1 MRTNHKLTAKISPLI
16 VGYSSSMA
24 SASTS
29 VFKFTEVKKVL
40 LLLEKKDRLKL
51 LLALAINT
59 FLAFLDL
66 FGVALIGITSA
77 ILIRGLQG
85 LAAGDQVSKFLELL
99 NLDGLPQRDLLILLG
114 GTAIFFFIIKTILSV
129 YFFRRIL
136 RYMSIKNAQISSS
149 LVAKMFNRPV
159 EKMLSK
165 SIQHQIY
172 NVTGGVERLIG
183 GAVTSLVVIA
193 SDLVLLL
200 VILVGLLLVDPITS
214 IGTFFVF
221 TAIAFLLYFLLHK
234 RIVTLNRKSTY
245 QIIYLSQKISE
256 GINSFRDLFIKGGRE
271 FYVNEIRKIKMQLA
285 GYDAEIKFI
294 PNISKYT
301 IEIAVILG
309 VAVVAGFQFYL
320 FDSNRAIA
328 VISVFLAASAR
339 IAPAIIRLQQNI
351 IAVKS
356 SLSAAKPTFELI
368 DELNGVKE
376 LDNIE
381 TIINTNHADFS
392 PRVKLSNLKFTY
404 SDGVENTIED
414 ISLDITEGKF
424 IAFVGPSGGG
434 KSTLIDLILGLLAPS
449 SGSIT
454 ISSLTPVDAIKKWP
468 GAIGYVPQDVFIE
481 NSTVKENICLGF
493 NPDSVSDD
501 LVWQALKLAD
511 LSDFVKDLEGQLSYK
526 ISDAGK
532 NLSGG
537 QRQRLGIARALLTK
551 PKIVIFDEATS
562 ALDAETENR
571 VSGSILKLSGECTV
585 IFIAH
590 RLSVVR
596 GADMI
601 YYIDKG
607 KIINQGTFD
616 ELRAMNPAFNNQAN
630 FMGI

>member
-1 MRTNHKLTAKISPLI
+1 
-16 VGYSSSMA
+16 MA
-24 SASTS
+24 SLNPS
-29 VFKFTEVKKVL
+29 VFKFTEIKRVL

-51 LLALAINT
+51 FLVLIINT

-66 FGVALIGITSA
+66 FGVALIGVTSA

-85 LAAGDQVSKFLELL
+85 LTAGDQVTRFLELL
-99 NLDGLPQRDLLILLG
+99 NIDGLPQRNLLILLG
-114 GTAIFFFIIKTILSV
+114 GTAIFFFITKTILSV
-129 YFFRRIL
+129 YFLRRTL
-136 RYMSIKNAQISSS
+136 RYMSIRNAQISSV
-149 LVAKMFNRPV
+149 LVSKMLNRPV
-159 EKMLSK
+159 EKIFSK

-172 NVTGGVERLIG
+172 NVTYGVEKLVG
-183 GAVTSLVVIA
+183 GAITSLVVIA

-200 VILVGLLLVDPITS
+200 VILIGLMLVDPVTS

-221 TAIAFLLYFLLHK
+221 TGVGFLLYFLLHK
-234 RIVTLNRKSTY
+234 RVAVLNSKFAYES
-245 QIIYLSQKISE
+245 IYFSQKVSE
-256 GINSFRDLFIKGGRE
+256 GINSFRDLFVKGGRE
-271 FYVNEIRKIKMQLA
+271 FYVNEIRKTKMKLA
-285 GYDAEIKFI
+285 SYDAEIKFI

-301 IEIAVILG
+301 IEISVILG
-309 VAVVAGFQFYL
+309 IAVVAGIQFYL

-328 VISVFLAASAR
+328 VISVFLAASSR
-339 IAPAIIRLQQNI
+339 IAPAIIRLQQNV

-356 SLSAAKPTFELI
+356 SLSAAKPTFDLI

-376 LDNIE
+376 LEKTE
-381 TIINTNHADFS
+381 TLISINHKNFS
-392 PRVKLSNLKFTY
+392 PSVNLKNLKFTY
-404 SDGVENTIED
+404 SDAMNETIQD
-414 ISLDITEGKF
+414 ISLEISEGEF

-434 KSTLIDLILGLLAPS
+434 KSTLVDLVLGLLAPS

-454 ISSLTPVDAIKKWP
+454 ISGLAPVDAIKKWP
-468 GAIGYVPQDVFIE
+468 GSIGYVPQDVFIE

-493 NPDSVSDD
+493 NPDLVPDD
-501 LVWQALKLAD
+501 LVWQALEVAD
-511 LSDFVKDLEGQLSYK
+511 LSEFIKGLEGQLSYR
-526 ISDAGK
+526 ISDSGK

-551 PKIVIFDEATS
+551 PRIVIFDEATS

-571 VSGSILKLSGECTV
+571 VSESILKLTGECTV

-596 GADMI
+596 SADMI

-607 KIINQGTFD
+607 RIVNQGTFD
-616 ELRAMNPAFNNQAN
+616 ELRSINADFNNQAN

>member
-1 MRTNHKLTAKISPLI
+1 MVSLI
-16 VGYSSSMA
+16 P
-24 SASTS
+24 TS
-29 VFKFTEVKKVL
+29 LKFVEIKKVL
-40 LLLEKKDRLKL
+40 LLLEKRDRFKL
-51 LLALAINT
+51 FLVLIVNT

-66 FGVALIGITSA
+66 LGVALIGITSA

-85 LAAGDQVSKFLELL
+85 LTAGDQVSRFLELL
-99 NLDGLPQRDLLILLG
+99 NLNGLPQQSLLILLG
-114 GTAIFFFIIKTILSV
+114 GSAIFFFILKTVLSV
-129 YFFRRIL
+129 YFFRRTL
-136 RYMSIKNAQISSS
+136 RYMSVRNAQISSS
-149 LVAKMFNRPV
+149 LVSKMLNRPV
-159 EKMLSK
+159 EKIFSK
-165 SIQHQIY
+165 PIQHQIY
-172 NVTGGVERLIG
+172 NVTGGVENLVA

-200 VILVGLLLVDPITS
+200 VILMGLMLVDPITS
-214 IGTFFVF
+214 VGTFFMF
-221 TAIAFLLYFLLHK
+221 TGIAFLLYFLLHK
-234 RIVTLNRKSTY
+234 RVVILNTKSAY
-245 QIIYLSQKISE
+245 QSIYFNQKVSE

-271 FYVNEIRKIKMQLA
+271 FYVNEIRKTKMQLA
-285 GYDAEIKFI
+285 GYDSEIKFI

-301 IEIAVILG
+301 IEISVILG
-309 VAVVAGFQFYL
+309 IALISGIQFYL

-328 VISVFLAASAR
+328 VISVFLAASTR
-339 IAPAIIRLQQNI
+339 IAPAIIRLQQNV

-368 DELNGVKE
+368 DELIGIEE
-376 LDNIE
+376 LERNE
-381 TIINTNHADFS
+381 TVINTSHTNFL
-392 PRVKLSNLKFTY
+392 PKVKLDNLKFTY
-404 SDGVENTIED
+404 TGAMDDTIQG
-414 ISLDITEGKF
+414 ISLEISEGKF

-454 ISSLTPVDAIKKWP
+454 ISGLKPVDAIKKWP
-468 GAIGYVPQDVFIE
+468 GSIGYVPQDVFVE
-481 NSTVKENICLGF
+481 NSTVKDNICLGF
-493 NPDSVSDD
+493 NPDSVPDE
-501 LVWQALKLAD
+501 LVWEALQMAD
-511 LSDFVKDLEGQLSYK
+511 LSDFVKGLEGQLSFR

-571 VSGSILKLSGECTV
+571 VSESILKLTGECTV

-596 GADMI
+596 SADMI

-607 KIINQGTFD
+607 KIVSQGNFE
-616 ELRAMNPAFNNQAN
+616 ELRSINANFDNQAN

>member
-1 MRTNHKLTAKISPLI
+1 MVFVNPSL
-16 VGYSSSMA
+16 
-24 SASTS
+24 
-29 VFKFTEVKKVL
+29 FKFTEIKRVL

-51 LLALAINT
+51 VFVLIINT

-85 LAAGDQVSKFLELL
+85 LTAGDQVSRFLEIV
-99 NLDGLPQRDLLILLG
+99 NLDGLPQRNLMIILG
-114 GTAIFFFIIKTILSV
+114 VTAIFFFIIKTILSV
-129 YFFRRIL
+129 YFLRRTL
-136 RYMSIKNAQISSS
+136 RYMSIRNAQISSS
-149 LVAKMFNRPV
+149 LVSKMLNRPV
-159 EKMLSK
+159 EKIFSK

-172 NVTGGVERLIG
+172 NVTSGVERLVG
-183 GAVTSLVVIA
+183 GAVTNLVVIA

-200 VILVGLLLVDPITS
+200 VILIGLMLVDPVTS
-214 IGTFFVF
+214 ISTFIVF
-221 TAIAFLLYFLLHK
+221 TGIGFLLYFLLHK
-234 RIVTLNRKSTY
+234 RVATLNSKFTY
-245 QIIYLSQKISE
+245 ESIYFSQKVSE

-271 FYVNEIRKIKMQLA
+271 FYVNEIRKTKMKLA
-285 GYDAEIKFI
+285 GYDAEIKFL

-301 IEIAVILG
+301 IEISVILG
-309 VAVVAGFQFYL
+309 IAVVAGIQFYL

-328 VISVFLAASAR
+328 VISVFLAASTR
-339 IAPAIIRLQQNI
+339 IAPAIIRLQQNVI
-351 IAVKS
+351 TVKA
-356 SLSAAKPTFELI
+356 SLSGAKPTFELI
-368 DELNGVKE
+368 DELNGVRE
-376 LDNIE
+376 LDKTE
-381 TIINTNHADFS
+381 TLITTNHKDFS
-392 PRVKLSNLKFTY
+392 PKLNLQNLKFTY
-404 SDGVENTIED
+404 TDAINSTIQD
-414 ISLDITEGKF
+414 ISLEISEGKF

-434 KSTLIDLILGLLAPS
+434 KSTLVDLVLGLLAPS

-454 ISSLTPVDAIKKWP
+454 ISGLAPVDAIKKWP
-468 GAIGYVPQDVFIE
+468 GSIGYVPQDVFIE

-493 NPDSVSDD
+493 NPELVADD
-501 LVWQALKLAD
+501 LVWQALELAD
-511 LSDFVKDLEGQLSYK
+511 LSDFVKGLEGQLSYR

-571 VSGSILKLSGECTV
+571 VSESILKLTGECTV

-596 GADMI
+596 SADMI

-607 KIINQGTFD
+607 RIVNQGTFE
-616 ELRAMNPAFNNQAN
+616 ELRSINADFNNQAN

>member
-1 MRTNHKLTAKISPLI
+1 MVSP
-16 VGYSSSMA
+16 
-24 SASTS
+24 STS
-29 VFKFTEVKKVL
+29 LFKFTEIKKVL

-51 LLALAINT
+51 FLVLIINT

-85 LAAGDQVSKFLELL
+85 LAAGDQVTRFLELL
-99 NLDGLPQRDLLILLG
+99 NLDGLPQRNLLILLG
-114 GTAIFFFIIKTILSV
+114 GSAIFFFIIKTVLSV
-129 YFFRRIL
+129 YFLRRTL
-136 RYMSIKNAQISSS
+136 RYMSIRNAQISSS
-149 LVAKMFNRPV
+149 LVSKMLNRPV
-159 EKMLSK
+159 EKIFSK
-165 SIQHQIY
+165 PIQHQIY
-172 NVTGGVERLIG
+172 NVTGGVERLVG

-200 VILVGLLLVDPITS
+200 VILVGLMLVDPITS
-214 IGTFFVF
+214 VGTFVVF
-221 TAIAFLLYFLLHK
+221 TGIAFILYFLLHK
-234 RIVTLNRKSTY
+234 RVAILNTKSAY
-245 QIIYLSQKISE
+245 QSIYFSQKVSE

-271 FYVNEIRKIKMQLA
+271 FYVNEIRKTKMQLA

-301 IEIAVILG
+301 IEVSVILG
-309 VAVVAGFQFYL
+309 VALIAGIQFYL

-328 VISVFLAASAR
+328 VISVFLAASTR
-339 IAPAIIRLQQNI
+339 IAPAIIRLQQNVI
-351 IAVKS
+351 SVKS

-368 DELNGVKE
+368 DELNGVEE
-376 LDNIE
+376 LTRTE
-381 TIINTNHADFS
+381 TIISTNHADFS
-392 PRVKLSNLKFTY
+392 PRVKLSNLKFIY
-404 SDGVENTIED
+404 SDAADDTIQD
-414 ISLDITEGKF
+414 ISLEIIEGKF

-449 SGSIT
+449 SGLIT
-454 ISSLTPVDAIKKWP
+454 ISGLTPIDAIKKWP
-468 GAIGYVPQDVFIE
+468 GSIGYVPQDVFIE
-481 NSTVKENICLGF
+481 NSTVKENVCLGF
-493 NPDSVSDD
+493 DPKTVSDQ
-501 LVWQALKLAD
+501 LVWDALKLAD
-511 LSDFVKDLEGQLSYK
+511 LSEFIEGLDGQLSYK

-571 VSGSILKLSGECTV
+571 VSESIMKLTGDCTV

-596 GADMI
+596 SADMI
-601 YYIDKG
+601 YYLDKG
-607 KIINQGTFD
+607 KIVNQGTFE
-616 ELRAMNPAFNNQAN
+616 ELRKLNADFNNQAN

>member
-1 MRTNHKLTAKISPLI
+1 MVSLNL
-16 VGYSSSMA
+16 SS
-24 SASTS
+24 
-29 VFKFTEVKKVL
+29 FKFTEIKKVL
-40 LLLEKKDRLKL
+40 LLLDKKDRFKL
-51 LLALAINT
+51 FLVLIINT

-85 LAAGDQVSKFLELL
+85 LAAGDQVTRFLELL
-99 NLDGLPQRDLLILLG
+99 NLDGLPQQSLLILLG
-114 GTAIFFFIIKTILSV
+114 GSAIFFFILKTILSV
-129 YFFRRIL
+129 YFLRKTL
-136 RYMSIKNAQISSS
+136 RYMSIRNAQISSS
-149 LVAKMFNRPV
+149 LVSKMLNRPV
-159 EKMLSK
+159 EKIFSK
-165 SIQHQIY
+165 PIQYQIY
-172 NVTGGVERLIG
+172 NVTYGVERLVG

-200 VILVGLLLVDPITS
+200 VILVGLMLVDPITS

-221 TAIAFLLYFLLHK
+221 TGIGFLLYFLLHK
-234 RIVTLNRKSTY
+234 RVATLNTKSAY
-245 QIIYLSQKISE
+245 QSIYFNQKVSE

-271 FYVNEIRKIKMQLA
+271 FYVNEIRKTKMQLA
-285 GYDAEIKFI
+285 SYDAEIKFI

-301 IEIAVILG
+301 IEISVILG
-309 VAVVAGFQFYL
+309 IALISGIQFYL

-328 VISVFLAASAR
+328 VISVFLAASTR
-339 IAPAIIRLQQNI
+339 IAPAVVRLQQNI
-351 IAVKS
+351 MTIRS

-368 DELNGVKE
+368 DELNGIKE
-376 LDNIE
+376 LDKTE
-381 TIINTNHADFS
+381 TLITTNHTDFS
-392 PRVKLSNLKFTY
+392 PQVKLSNLKFTY
-404 SDGVENTIED
+404 SGATDDTIQD
-414 ISLDITEGKF
+414 ISLDVSGGKF

-454 ISSLTPVDAIKKWP
+454 ISGLTPVDAIKKWP
-468 GAIGYVPQDVFIE
+468 GSIGYVPQDVFIE

-493 NPDSVSDD
+493 NPESVSDD
-501 LVWQALKLAD
+501 LVWQALQLAD
-511 LSDFVKDLEGQLSYK
+511 LSDFVKGLDGQLSYR

-537 QRQRLGIARALLTK
+537 QRQRLGIARAILTK

-571 VSGSILKLSGECTV
+571 VSESILKLTGECTV

-607 KIINQGTFD
+607 KIVNQGTFE
-616 ELRAMNPAFNNQAN
+616 ELRSINADFNNQAN

>member
-1 MRTNHKLTAKISPLI
+1 MVSVNPSSFKLVEI
-16 VGYSSSMA
+16 
-24 SASTS
+24 
-29 VFKFTEVKKVL
+29 KKVL
-40 LLLEKKDRLKL
+40 LLLEKKDRFKL
-51 LLALAINT
+51 FLVLVINT

-66 FGVALIGITSA
+66 LGVALIGITSA

-85 LAAGDQVSKFLELL
+85 LAAGDQVTRFLELL
-99 NLDGLPQRDLLILLG
+99 NLDGLPQQSLLILLG
-114 GTAIFFFIIKTILSV
+114 SSAIFFFILKTILSV
-129 YFFRRIL
+129 YFLRKTL
-136 RYMSIKNAQISSS
+136 RYMTVRNAQISSS
-149 LVAKMFNRPV
+149 LVSKMLNRPV
-159 EKMLSK
+159 EKIFSK
-165 SIQHQIY
+165 PIQHQIY
-172 NVTGGVERLIG
+172 NVTGGVETLVG

-200 VILVGLLLVDPITS
+200 VILVGLMLVDPITS
-214 IGTFFVF
+214 IGTFLVF
-221 TAIAFLLYFLLHK
+221 TGIAFILYFLLHK
-234 RIVTLNRKSTY
+234 RVVMLNTKSVY
-245 QIIYLSQKISE
+245 QTIYFNQKISE

-271 FYVNEIRKIKMQLA
+271 FYVNEIRKTKMQLA
-285 GYDAEIKFI
+285 GYDAEMKFI
-294 PNISKYT
+294 PSISKYT
-301 IEIAVILG
+301 IEISVILG
-309 VAVVAGFQFYL
+309 IAVISGIQFYL

-328 VISVFLAASAR
+328 VISVFLAASSR
-339 IAPAIIRLQQNI
+339 IAPAVVRLQQNVI
-351 IAVKS
+351 TIRS

-368 DELNGVKE
+368 DELNGIKE
-376 LDNIE
+376 LDRTE
-381 TIINTNHADFS
+381 TVISTNHADFS
-392 PRVKLSNLKFTY
+392 PRVKLENLKFTY
-404 SDGVENTIED
+404 MDAIDETIQD
-414 ISLDITEGKF
+414 ISLDIAEGRF

-434 KSTLIDLILGLLAPS
+434 KSTLIDVILGLLAPS

-454 ISSLTPVDAIKKWP
+454 ISGLKPVDAIKKWP
-468 GAIGYVPQDVFIE
+468 GSIGYVPQDVFIE

-501 LVWQALKLAD
+501 LVWQALELAD
-511 LSDFVKDLEGQLSYK
+511 LYDFVKSLEGQLSYR

-571 VSGSILKLSGECTV
+571 VSESILKLTGECTV

-596 GADMI
+596 SADMI

-607 KIINQGTFD
+607 KIINQGTFE
-616 ELRAMNPAFNNQAN
+616 ELRSINADFNNQAN

>member
-1 MRTNHKLTAKISPLI
+1 MVSP
-16 VGYSSSMA
+16 SSSL
-24 SASTS
+24 
-29 VFKFTEVKKVL
+29 FKFTEIKKVL
-40 LLLEKKDRLKL
+40 LLLEKKDRFKL
-51 LLALAINT
+51 FLVLIINT

-85 LAAGDQVSKFLELL
+85 LTAGDQVTRFLELL
-99 NLDGLPQRDLLILLG
+99 NLDGLPQRSLLLLLG
-114 GTAIFFFIIKTILSV
+114 GSAIFFFILKTILSV
-129 YFFRRIL
+129 YFLRRTL
-136 RYMSIKNAQISSS
+136 RYMSIRNAQISSA
-149 LVAKMFNRPV
+149 LVSKMLNRPV
-159 EKMLSK
+159 EKIFSK
-165 SIQHQIY
+165 PIQHQIY
-172 NVTGGVERLIG
+172 NVTGGVERLVG

-193 SDLVLLL
+193 SDFVLLL
-200 VILVGLLLVDPITS
+200 VILVGLMLVDPITS

-221 TAIAFLLYFLLHK
+221 TGIAFLLYFLLHK
-234 RIVTLNRKSTY
+234 RVAILNTKTAY
-245 QIIYLSQKISE
+245 QSIYFNQKVSE

-271 FYVNEIRKIKMQLA
+271 FYVNEIRKTKMQLA

-301 IEIAVILG
+301 IEISVILG
-309 VAVVAGFQFYL
+309 IALIAGVQFYL

-328 VISVFLAASAR
+328 VISVFLAASTR
-339 IAPAIIRLQQNI
+339 IAPAIVRLQQNV

-368 DELNGVKE
+368 DELNGVEE
-376 LDNIE
+376 LTRIE
-381 TIINTNHADFS
+381 TVISTNHADFS
-392 PRVKLSNLKFTY
+392 PRVKLSSLKFIY
-404 SDGVENTIED
+404 SDAAEETIQD
-414 ISLDITEGKF
+414 ISLEITEGKF

-434 KSTLIDLILGLLAPS
+434 KSTLVDLILGLLAPS

-454 ISSLTPVDAIKKWP
+454 ISGLKPVDAIKKWP
-468 GAIGYVPQDVFIE
+468 GSIGYVPQDVFIE

-493 NPDSVSDD
+493 NAESVPDD
-501 LVWQALKLAD
+501 LVWQALQLAD
-511 LSDFVKDLEGQLSYK
+511 LSEFVKGLEGQLSYR

-571 VSGSILKLSGECTV
+571 VSESIMKLTGECTV

-596 GADMI
+596 SADMI

-607 KIINQGTFD
+607 KIVSQGSFE
-616 ELRAMNPAFNNQAN
+616 ELRKLNADFNNQAN

>member
-1 MRTNHKLTAKISPLI
+1 MVPLI
-16 VGYSSSMA
+16 PSSLKVA
-24 SASTS
+24 
-29 VFKFTEVKKVL
+29 EIKKVL
-40 LLLEKKDRLKL
+40 LLLEKRDRFKL
-51 LLALAINT
+51 FLVLIVNT

-66 FGVALIGITSA
+66 LGVALIGITSA

-85 LAAGDQVSKFLELL
+85 LTAGDQVSKFLELL
-99 NLDGLPQRDLLILLG
+99 NLNGLPQRSLLILLG
-114 GTAIFFFIIKTILSV
+114 GSAILFFILKTVLSV
-129 YFFRRIL
+129 YFLRRTL
-136 RYMSIKNAQISSS
+136 RYMSIRNAQISSS
-149 LVAKMFNRPV
+149 LVSKMLNRPV
-159 EKMLSK
+159 EKIFSK
-165 SIQHQIY
+165 PIQHQIY
-172 NVTGGVERLIG
+172 NVTGGVDRLVS

-200 VILVGLLLVDPITS
+200 VILVGLMLVDPITS
-214 IGTFFVF
+214 IGTFLVF
-221 TAIAFLLYFLLHK
+221 TGIALLLYFLLHK
-234 RIVTLNRKSTY
+234 RVEILSANSAY
-245 QIIYLSQKISE
+245 QGIYLNQKISE

-271 FYVNEIRKIKMQLA
+271 FYVNEVRKTKIQLA
-285 GYDAEIKFI
+285 GYDSEIKFI

-301 IEIAVILG
+301 IEISVILG
-309 VAVVAGFQFYL
+309 IALISGIQFYL

-328 VISVFLAASAR
+328 VISVFLAASTR
-339 IAPAIIRLQQNI
+339 IAPAIIRLQQNV

-356 SLSAAKPTFELI
+356 SLSAAKPTFDLI
-368 DELNGVKE
+368 DELIGIEE
-376 LDNIE
+376 LERVE
-381 TIINTNHADFS
+381 TVISTNHTDFS

-404 SDGVENTIED
+404 SDATENTIQD
-414 ISLDITEGKF
+414 ISLEVSEGKF

-454 ISSLTPVDAIKKWP
+454 ISGLTPVDAIKKWP
-468 GAIGYVPQDVFIE
+468 GSIGYVPQDVFIE

-493 NPDSVSDD
+493 NPESVSDD
-501 LVWQALKLAD
+501 LVWQALQLAD
-511 LSDFVKDLEGQLSYK
+511 LSDFVKGLEGQLAYR

-571 VSGSILKLSGECTV
+571 VSESILKLTGECTV

-596 GADMI
+596 SADMI

-607 KIINQGTFD
+607 KIISQGTFE
-616 ELRAMNPAFNNQAN
+616 ELRSINTDFNNQAN

>member
-1 MRTNHKLTAKISPLI
+1 M
-16 VGYSSSMA
+16 V
-24 SASTS
+24 SANPSLL
-29 VFKFTEVKKVL
+29 KFNEIKKVL
-40 LLLEKKDRLKL
+40 LLLDKKDRFKL
-51 LLALAINT
+51 FLVLIINT

-85 LAAGDQVSKFLELL
+85 LAAGDQVTSFLQLL
-99 NLDGLPQRDLLILLG
+99 NLDGLPQRSLLILLG
-114 GTAIFFFIIKTILSV
+114 GTAIFFFILKTILSV
-129 YFFRRIL
+129 YFLRRTL
-136 RYMSIKNAQISSS
+136 RYMSIRNAQISSS
-149 LVAKMFNRPV
+149 LVSKMLNRPV
-159 EKMLSK
+159 ENIFSK
-165 SIQHQIY
+165 PIQHQIY
-172 NVTGGVERLIG
+172 NVTGGVERLVG

-200 VILVGLLLVDPITS
+200 VILIGLMLVDPVTS

-221 TAIAFLLYFLLHK
+221 TGIGFLLYFLLHK
-234 RIVTLNRKSTY
+234 RVAILNSKFAY
-245 QIIYLSQKISE
+245 QSIYFNQKVSE

-271 FYVNEIRKIKMQLA
+271 FYVNEIRKTKMKLA
-285 GYDAEIKFI
+285 GYDAEIKFL

-301 IEIAVILG
+301 IEISVILG
-309 VAVVAGFQFYL
+309 IAVVAGIQFYL

-328 VISVFLAASAR
+328 VISVFLAASTR
-339 IAPAIIRLQQNI
+339 IAPAIIRLQQNV

-368 DELNGVKE
+368 DELNGVEE
-376 LDNIE
+376 LERIE
-381 TIINTNHADFS
+381 TVISTNHTDFS

-404 SDGVENTIED
+404 SDATENTIQD
-414 ISLDITEGKF
+414 ISLEISEGKF

-449 SGSIT
+449 SGSIS
-454 ISSLTPVDAIKKWP
+454 ISGLTPVDAIKKWP
-468 GAIGYVPQDVFIE
+468 GSIGYVPQDVFIE

-493 NPDSVSDD
+493 NPESVSDD
-501 LVWQALKLAD
+501 LVWQALQLAD
-511 LSDFVKDLEGQLSYK
+511 LSDFVKGLEGQLSYR

-571 VSGSILKLSGECTV
+571 VSESILKLTGECTV

-596 GADMI
+596 SADMI
-601 YYIDKG
+601 HYIDKG
-607 KIINQGTFD
+607 KIVSQGTFE
-616 ELRAMNPAFNNQAN
+616 ELRSINTDFNNQAN

>member
-1 MRTNHKLTAKISPLI
+1 
-16 VGYSSSMA
+16 MA
-24 SASTS
+24 SFNTS
-29 VFKFTEVKKVL
+29 VFKSTELKKVL

-51 LLALAINT
+51 FLVLIVNT

-66 FGVALIGITSA
+66 FGVALIGVTSA

-85 LAAGDQVSKFLELL
+85 LTAGDQVSRFLEIL
-99 NLDGLPQRDLLILLG
+99 NLDGLPQRNLLILLG
-114 GTAIFFFIIKTILSV
+114 GTAIFFFIMKTILSV
-129 YFFRRIL
+129 YFLRRTL
-136 RYMSIKNAQISSS
+136 RYMSIRNAQISSS
-149 LVAKMFNRPV
+149 LVSKMLNRPV
-159 EKMLSK
+159 EKIYSK
-165 SIQHQIY
+165 SIQQQIY

-183 GAVTSLVVIA
+183 GAVNSLVVIA

-200 VILVGLLLVDPITS
+200 VILIGLMLVDPVTS

-221 TAIAFLLYFLLHK
+221 SGIGYLLYFLLHK
-234 RIVTLNRKSTY
+234 RVAVLNSRSTNES
-245 QIIYLSQKISE
+245 IYFNQKVSE

-271 FYVNEIRKIKMQLA
+271 FYVNEIRKTKMKLA

-301 IEIAVILG
+301 IEVSVILG
-309 VAVVAGFQFYL
+309 IAVVAGIQFYL

-328 VISVFLAASAR
+328 VISLFLAASTR
-339 IAPAIIRLQQNI
+339 IAPAIIRLQQNV

-356 SLSAAKPTFELI
+356 SLSGAKPTFELI
-368 DELNGVKE
+368 DELNGIEE
-376 LDNIE
+376 LEKTE
-381 TIINTNHADFS
+381 TLITTNHKDFS
-392 PRVKLSNLKFTY
+392 PRVNLKSLKFTY
-404 SDGVENTIED
+404 SNATNDTIQD
-414 ISLDITEGKF
+414 ISFEISEGKF

-434 KSTLIDLILGLLAPS
+434 KSTLVDLVLGLLAPS

-454 ISSLTPVDAIKKWP
+454 ISGLTPVDAIKKWP
-468 GAIGYVPQDVFIE
+468 GSIGYVPQDVFIE

-493 NPDSVSDD
+493 NPDLVPDD
-501 LVWQALKLAD
+501 LVWQALELSD
-511 LSDFVKDLEGQLSYK
+511 LSDFVRSLDGQLSYR

-571 VSGSILKLSGECTV
+571 VSESILKLTGECTV

-596 GADMI
+596 SADMI

-607 KIINQGTFD
+607 RIVNQGTFD
-616 ELRAMNPAFNNQAN
+616 ELRSINADFNNHAN

>member
-1 MRTNHKLTAKISPLI
+1 M
-16 VGYSSSMA
+16 V
-24 SASTS
+24 SANPSLL
-29 VFKFTEVKKVL
+29 KFNEIKKVL
-40 LLLEKKDRLKL
+40 LLLDKKDRFKL
-51 LLALAINT
+51 FLVLIINT

-85 LAAGDQVSKFLELL
+85 LAAGDQVTSFLKLL
-99 NLDGLPQRDLLILLG
+99 NLDGLPQRSLLILLG
-114 GTAIFFFIIKTILSV
+114 STAIFFFILKTILSV
-129 YFFRRIL
+129 YFLRRTL
-136 RYMSIKNAQISSS
+136 RYMSIRNAQISSS
-149 LVAKMFNRPV
+149 LVSKMLNRPV
-159 EKMLSK
+159 EKIFSK
-165 SIQHQIY
+165 PIQHQIY
-172 NVTGGVERLIG
+172 NVTVGVERLVG

-193 SDLVLLL
+193 SDLVLLI
-200 VILVGLLLVDPITS
+200 VILVGLMLVDPITS
-214 IGTFFVF
+214 FGTFVVF
-221 TAIAFLLYFLLHK
+221 TGIAFLLYFLLHK
-234 RIVTLNRKSTY
+234 RVAILNTKSAY
-245 QIIYLSQKISE
+245 QTIYFDQKVSE

-271 FYVNEIRKIKMQLA
+271 FYVNEIRKTKMQLA

-301 IEIAVILG
+301 IEISVILG
-309 VAVVAGFQFYL
+309 IAVIVGIQFYI

-328 VISVFLAASAR
+328 VISVFLAASTR
-339 IAPAIIRLQQNI
+339 IAPAIIRLQQNV

-368 DELNGVKE
+368 DELNGVEE
-376 LDNIE
+376 LERIE
-381 TIINTNHADFS
+381 TVISTNHTDFS

-404 SDGVENTIED
+404 SDAAENTIQD
-414 ISLDITEGKF
+414 ISLEISEGKF

-454 ISSLTPVDAIKKWP
+454 ISGLTPVDAIKRWP
-468 GAIGYVPQDVFIE
+468 GSIGYVPQDVFIE

-493 NPDSVSDD
+493 NPESVSDD
-501 LVWQALKLAD
+501 LVWQALQLAD
-511 LSDFVKDLEGQLSYK
+511 LSDFVKGLEGGLSYR

-571 VSGSILKLSGECTV
+571 VSESILKLTGECTV

-596 GADMI
+596 SADMI

-607 KIINQGTFD
+607 KIVNQGRFD
-616 ELRAMNPAFNNQAN
+616 ELRAVNADFNNQAN

>member
-1 MRTNHKLTAKISPLI
+1 
-16 VGYSSSMA
+16 MA
-24 SASTS
+24 SLNPS
-29 VFKFTEVKKVL
+29 VFKFTEIKKVL
-40 LLLEKKDRLKL
+40 LLLEKNDRLKL
-51 LLALAINT
+51 FLVLIANT

-66 FGVALIGITSA
+66 FGVALIGVTSA

-85 LAAGDQVSKFLELL
+85 LTAGDQVSRFLELL
-99 NLDGLPQRDLLILLG
+99 NLDGLPQRNLLILLG
-114 GTAIFFFIIKTILSV
+114 GTAIFFFIMKTILSV
-129 YFFRRIL
+129 YFLRRTL
-136 RYMSIKNAQISSS
+136 GYMSIRNAQISSS
-149 LVAKMFNRPV
+149 LVSKMLNRPV
-159 EKMLSK
+159 EKIFSK

-172 NVTGGVERLIG
+172 NVTSGVQRLVG

-200 VILVGLLLVDPITS
+200 VILVGLMLVDPITS
-214 IGTFFVF
+214 IGTFVVF
-221 TAIAFLLYFLLHK
+221 TGIGFLLYYLLHK
-234 RIVTLNRKSTY
+234 RVAMLNTKSAY
-245 QIIYLSQKISE
+245 EGIYLNQKISE

-271 FYVNEIRKIKMQLA
+271 FYANEIRKTKMKLA
-285 GYDAEIKFI
+285 GYDAEIKFL

-301 IEIAVILG
+301 IEVSVILG
-309 VAVVAGFQFYL
+309 VAVVAGIQFYL

-328 VISVFLAASAR
+328 VISVFLAASTR
-339 IAPAIIRLQQNI
+339 IAPAIIRLQQNV

-356 SLSAAKPTFELI
+356 SLSAAKPTFDLI
-368 DELNGVKE
+368 DELNGVQE
-376 LDNIE
+376 LEKIE
-381 TIINTNHADFS
+381 TLITTNHKDFS
-392 PRVKLSNLKFTY
+392 PKVNLKNLKFTY
-404 SDGVENTIED
+404 SDAINDTIQD
-414 ISLDITEGKF
+414 ISLEISEGKF

-434 KSTLIDLILGLLAPS
+434 KSTLVDLVLGLLAPS

-454 ISSLTPVDAIKKWP
+454 ISGLTPVDAIKKWP
-468 GAIGYVPQDVFIE
+468 GSIGYVPQDVFIE
-481 NSTVKENICLGF
+481 NSTIKENICLGF
-493 NPDSVSDD
+493 NPELVQDD
-501 LVWQALKLAD
+501 LVWQALDLAD
-511 LSDFVKDLEGQLSYK
+511 LSDFVKGLEEQLSYR

-571 VSGSILKLSGECTV
+571 VSESILKLTGECTV

-596 GADMI
+596 SADMI

-607 KIINQGTFD
+607 RIVNQGTFD
-616 ELRAMNPAFNNQAN
+616 ELRSINADFNNQAN

>member
-1 MRTNHKLTAKISPLI
+1 MVAVNS
-16 VGYSSSMA
+16 
-24 SASTS
+24 S
-29 VFKFTEVKKVL
+29 VFKFAEIKRVL

-51 LLALAINT
+51 FLVLIVNT

-66 FGVALIGITSA
+66 FGVALIGVTSA

-85 LAAGDQVSKFLELL
+85 LTAGDQVSRFLELL
-99 NLDGLPQRDLLILLG
+99 NIDGLPQRNLLILLG

-129 YFFRRIL
+129 YFLRRTL
-136 RYMSIKNAQISSS
+136 RYMSIRNAQISSS
-149 LVAKMFNRPV
+149 LVSKMLNRPV
-159 EKMLSK
+159 EKIFSK

-172 NVTGGVERLIG
+172 NVTGGVERLVG
-183 GAVTSLVVIA
+183 GAVTNLVVIA

-200 VILVGLLLVDPITS
+200 VILIGLMLVDPVTS

-221 TAIAFLLYFLLHK
+221 TGIGFLLYFLLHK
-234 RIVTLNRKSTY
+234 RVAILNSKFTY
-245 QIIYLSQKISE
+245 ESIYFNQKVSE

-271 FYVNEIRKIKMQLA
+271 FYVNEIRKTKMKLA

-301 IEIAVILG
+301 IEISVILG
-309 VAVVAGFQFYL
+309 IAVVAGIQFYL

-328 VISVFLAASAR
+328 VISVFLAASSR
-339 IAPAIIRLQQNI
+339 IAPAIIRLQQNV

-356 SLSAAKPTFELI
+356 SLSAAKPTFDLI

-376 LDNIE
+376 LDKTE
-381 TIINTNHADFS
+381 TLITTNHKDFS
-392 PRVKLSNLKFTY
+392 PRVNLKNLKFTY
-404 SDGVENTIED
+404 SDAINDTIQD
-414 ISLDITEGKF
+414 ISLEISEGKF

-434 KSTLIDLILGLLAPS
+434 KSTLVDLVLGLLAPS

-454 ISSLTPVDAIKKWP
+454 ISGLTPVDAIKKWP
-468 GAIGYVPQDVFIE
+468 GSIGYVPQDVFIE

-493 NPDSVSDD
+493 NPELVADD
-501 LVWQALKLAD
+501 LVWQALD
-511 LSDFVKDLEGQLSYK
+511 LSDLSEFVKGLDGQLSYR

-571 VSGSILKLSGECTV
+571 VSESILKLTGECTV

-596 GADMI
+596 SADMI

-607 KIINQGTFD
+607 RIVNQGTFE
-616 ELRAMNPAFNNQAN
+616 ELRSINADFNNQAN

>member
-1 MRTNHKLTAKISPLI
+1 
-16 VGYSSSMA
+16 MA
-24 SASTS
+24 SFNPS
-29 VFKFTEVKKVL
+29 VFKFTEIKRVL

-51 LLALAINT
+51 FLVLIVNT

-66 FGVALIGITSA
+66 FGVALIGVTSA

-85 LAAGDQVSKFLELL
+85 LTAGDQVSRFLELL
-99 NLDGLPQRDLLILLG
+99 NIDELPQRNLLILLG
-114 GTAIFFFIIKTILSV
+114 GTAVFFFVIKTVLSV
-129 YFFRRIL
+129 YILRRTL
-136 RYMSIKNAQISSS
+136 RYMSIRNAQISSS
-149 LVAKMFNRPV
+149 LVSKMLNRPV
-159 EKMLSK
+159 EKIFSK

-172 NVTGGVERLIG
+172 NVTGGVERLVG

-200 VILVGLLLVDPITS
+200 VILIGLMLVDPATS

-221 TAIAFLLYFLLHK
+221 TGIGFLLYFLLHK
-234 RIVTLNRKSTY
+234 RVAILNTKFAYES
-245 QIIYLSQKISE
+245 IYFNQKVSE

-271 FYVNEIRKIKMQLA
+271 FYVNEIRKTKMKLA

-294 PNISKYT
+294 PSISKYT
-301 IEIAVILG
+301 IEISVILG
-309 VAVVAGFQFYL
+309 IAVVAGIQFYL

-328 VISVFLAASAR
+328 VISVFLAASSR
-339 IAPAIIRLQQNI
+339 IAPAIIRLQQNVI
-351 IAVKS
+351 TVKS
-356 SLSAAKPTFELI
+356 SLSGAKPTFELI

-376 LDNIE
+376 LEKSE
-381 TIINTNHADFS
+381 TLISINHKDFS
-392 PRVKLSNLKFTY
+392 PRVILKNLKFTY
-404 SDGVENTIED
+404 SDAMNETIQD
-414 ISLDITEGKF
+414 ISLEISEGKF
-424 IAFVGPSGGG
+424 IALVGPSGGG

-454 ISSLTPVDAIKKWP
+454 ISGLTPVDAIKKWP
-468 GAIGYVPQDVFIE
+468 GSIGYVPQDVFIE

-493 NPDSVSDD
+493 NPESVPDD
-501 LVWQALKLAD
+501 LVWQALQLAD
-511 LSDFVKDLEGQLSYK
+511 LSDFVKGLDGQLSYR

-537 QRQRLGIARALLTK
+537 QRQRLGIARAILTK

-571 VSGSILKLSGECTV
+571 VSESILKLTGECTV

-596 GADMI
+596 SADMI
-601 YYIDKG
+601 YYIDQG
-607 KIINQGTFD
+607 KTVNQGTFE
-616 ELRAMNPAFNNQAN
+616 ELRSINADFNNQAN

>member
-1 MRTNHKLTAKISPLI
+1 MVSLI
-16 VGYSSSMA
+16 P
-24 SASTS
+24 TS
-29 VFKFTEVKKVL
+29 LKFAEIKKVL
-40 LLLEKKDRLKL
+40 LLLEKRDRFKL
-51 LLALAINT
+51 FLVLIINT

-85 LAAGDQVSKFLELL
+85 LAAGDQVTRFLELL
-99 NLDGLPQRDLLILLG
+99 NLNGLPQQSLLILLG
-114 GTAIFFFIIKTILSV
+114 GSAIFFFILKTILSV
-129 YFFRRIL
+129 YFLRRTL
-136 RYMSIKNAQISSS
+136 RYMSIRNAQISSS
-149 LVAKMFNRPV
+149 LVSKMLNRPV
-159 EKMLSK
+159 EKIFSK
-165 SIQHQIY
+165 PIQHQIY
-172 NVTGGVERLIG
+172 NVTGGVENLVA

-200 VILVGLLLVDPITS
+200 VILLGLMLVDPITS
-214 IGTFFVF
+214 VGTFFMF
-221 TAIAFLLYFLLHK
+221 TGIAFLLYFLLHK
-234 RIVTLNRKSTY
+234 RVVLLNTKSAY
-245 QIIYLSQKISE
+245 QSIYFYQKVSE

-271 FYVNEIRKIKMQLA
+271 FYVNEIRKTKMQLA

-301 IEIAVILG
+301 IEISVILG
-309 VAVVAGFQFYL
+309 IAVIAGIQFYL

-328 VISVFLAASAR
+328 VIAVFLAASTR
-339 IAPAIIRLQQNI
+339 IAPAIVRVQQNVI
-351 IAVKS
+351 GVKS
-356 SLSAAKPTFELI
+356 SLSAAKPTFDLI
-368 DELNGVKE
+368 DELNGIEE
-376 LDNIE
+376 LERIE
-381 TIINTNHADFS
+381 TIINISHTNFL
-392 PRVKLSNLKFTY
+392 PKVKLENLEFTY
-404 SDGVENTIED
+404 TGAMDETIKG
-414 ISLDITEGKF
+414 ISLEISEGKF

-454 ISSLTPVDAIKKWP
+454 ISGLTPVDAIKKWP
-468 GAIGYVPQDVFIE
+468 GSIGYVPQDVFVE
-481 NSTVKENICLGF
+481 NSTVKDNICLGF
-493 NPDSVSDD
+493 NPDSVPDE
-501 LVWQALKLAD
+501 LVWEALQMAD
-511 LSDFVKDLEGQLSYK
+511 LSDFVKGLEGQLSFR

-571 VSGSILKLSGECTV
+571 VSESILKLTGECTV

-596 GADMI
+596 SADMI

-607 KIINQGTFD
+607 KIISQGTFE
-616 ELRAMNPAFNNQAN
+616 ELRSINANFDNQAN

>member
-1 MRTNHKLTAKISPLI
+1 MVFVNPSI
-16 VGYSSSMA
+16 
-24 SASTS
+24 
-29 VFKFTEVKKVL
+29 FKFTEIKRVL

-51 LLALAINT
+51 FLVLVINT

-66 FGVALIGITSA
+66 FGVALIGVTSA

-85 LAAGDQVSKFLELL
+85 LTAGDQVSRFLELL
-99 NLDGLPQRDLLILLG
+99 NLDGLPQRNLLILLG

-129 YFFRRIL
+129 YFLRRTL
-136 RYMSIKNAQISSS
+136 RYMSIRNAQISSS
-149 LVAKMFNRPV
+149 LVSKMLNRPV
-159 EKMLSK
+159 EKILSK
-165 SIQHQIY
+165 PIQYQIY
-172 NVTGGVERLIG
+172 NVTYGVERLVG

-200 VILVGLLLVDPITS
+200 VILVGLMLVDPITS

-221 TAIAFLLYFLLHK
+221 TGIGFLLYFLLHK
-234 RIVTLNRKSTY
+234 RVATLNTKSAY
-245 QIIYLSQKISE
+245 QSIYFNQKVSE

-271 FYVNEIRKIKMQLA
+271 FYVNEIRKTKMQLA
-285 GYDAEIKFI
+285 SYDAEIKFI

-301 IEIAVILG
+301 IEISVILG
-309 VAVVAGFQFYL
+309 IALISGIQFYL

-328 VISVFLAASAR
+328 VISVFLAASTR
-339 IAPAIIRLQQNI
+339 IAPAVVRLQQNI
-351 IAVKS
+351 MTIRS

-368 DELNGVKE
+368 DELNGIKE
-376 LDNIE
+376 LDKTE
-381 TIINTNHADFS
+381 TLITTNHTDFS
-392 PRVKLSNLKFTY
+392 PQVKLSNLKFTY
-404 SDGVENTIED
+404 SGATDDTIQD
-414 ISLDITEGKF
+414 ISLDVSGGKF

-454 ISSLTPVDAIKKWP
+454 ISGLTPVDAIKKWP
-468 GAIGYVPQDVFIE
+468 GSIGYVPQDVFIE

-493 NPDSVSDD
+493 NPESVSDD
-501 LVWQALKLAD
+501 LVWQALQLAD
-511 LSDFVKDLEGQLSYK
+511 LSDFVKGLDGQLSYR

-537 QRQRLGIARALLTK
+537 QRQRLGIARAILTK

-571 VSGSILKLSGECTV
+571 VSESILKLTGECTV

-607 KIINQGTFD
+607 KIVNQGTFE
-616 ELRAMNPAFNNQAN
+616 ELRSINADFNNQAN

>member
-1 MRTNHKLTAKISPLI
+1 
-16 VGYSSSMA
+16 
-24 SASTS
+24 
-29 VFKFTEVKKVL
+29 
-40 LLLEKKDRLKL
+40 
-51 LLALAINT
+51 
-59 FLAFLDL
+59 
-66 FGVALIGITSA
+66 
-77 ILIRGLQG
+77 
-85 LAAGDQVSKFLELL
+85 
-99 NLDGLPQRDLLILLG
+99 
-114 GTAIFFFIIKTILSV
+114 
-129 YFFRRIL
+129 
-136 RYMSIKNAQISSS
+136 MSIRNAQISSS
-149 LVAKMFNRPV
+149 LVSKMLNRPV
-159 EKMLSK
+159 EKIFSK

-172 NVTGGVERLIG
+172 NVTSGVEKLVG

-200 VILVGLLLVDPITS
+200 VILIGLMLVDPVTS

-221 TAIAFLLYFLLHK
+221 TGIGFLLYFLLHK
-234 RIVTLNRKSTY
+234 RVAILNSKFAYES
-245 QIIYLSQKISE
+245 IYFSQKVSE

-271 FYVNEIRKIKMQLA
+271 FYVNEIRKTKMRLA
-285 GYDAEIKFI
+285 SYDAEIKFL

-301 IEIAVILG
+301 IEISVILG
-309 VAVVAGFQFYL
+309 IAVVAGIQFYL

-328 VISVFLAASAR
+328 VISVFLAASSR
-339 IAPAIIRLQQNI
+339 IAPAIIRLQQNV

-368 DELNGVKE
+368 DELNGVEE
-376 LDNIE
+376 LERVE
-381 TIINTNHADFS
+381 TVISTTHTDFS

-404 SDGVENTIED
+404 SDATENTIQD
-414 ISLDITEGKF
+414 ISLEISEGKF

-434 KSTLIDLILGLLAPS
+434 KSTLIDLILGLLTPP

-454 ISSLTPVDAIKKWP
+454 ISGHTPLDAIKTWP

-493 NPDSVSDD
+493 NPDSVPDE
-501 LVWQALKLAD
+501 LVWQALQLAD
-511 LSDFVKDLEGQLSYK
+511 LSDFVKGLDGQLSYR

-571 VSGSILKLSGECTV
+571 VSESILKLTGECTV

-596 GADMI
+596 SADMI

-607 KIINQGTFD
+607 KIISQGTFE
-616 ELRAMNPAFNNQAN
+616 ELRLINANFDNQAN

>member
-1 MRTNHKLTAKISPLI
+1 M
-16 VGYSSSMA
+16 V
-24 SASTS
+24 S
-29 VFKFTEVKKVL
+29 VNPSLFQFAEIRKVL
-40 LLLEKKDRLKL
+40 LLLDKKDRFKL
-51 LLALAINT
+51 FLVLIINT
-59 FLAFLDL
+59 LLAFLDL
-66 FGVALIGITSA
+66 IGVALIGITSA

-85 LAAGDQVSKFLELL
+85 LAAGDQVNRFLELL
-99 NLDGLPQRDLLILLG
+99 NLDGIQLRSLLLLLG
-114 GTAIFFFIIKTILSV
+114 GSAIFFFILKTFLSV
-129 YFFRRIL
+129 YFLRRTL
-136 RYMSIKNAQISSS
+136 RYMSIRNAQISGSFVS
-149 LVAKMFNRPV
+149 KMLNRPL
-159 EKMLSK
+159 EKIYSR
-165 SIQHQIY
+165 SIQYQIFT
-172 NVTGGVERLIG
+172 VTDGVERLIG
-183 GAVTSLVVIA
+183 VAVTNLVVIA
-193 SDLVLLL
+193 SDLILLS
-200 VILVGLLLVDPITS
+200 VILVGLMLVDPITS
-214 IGTFFVF
+214 VGTFIVF
-221 TAIAFLLYFLLHK
+221 TGIAFLLYFLLHK
-234 RIVTLNRKSTY
+234 RVVVLNTNSTY
-245 QIIYLSQKISE
+245 QNIYYNQKVSE

-271 FYVNEIRKIKMQLA
+271 FYVNEIRKTKMQLA

-301 IEIAVILG
+301 IEISVILG
-309 VAVVAGFQFYL
+309 IALISGIQFYL

-328 VISVFLAASAR
+328 VISVFLAASTR
-339 IAPAIIRLQQNI
+339 IAPAIIRLQQNV

-368 DELNGVKE
+368 DELNGVEE
-376 LDNIE
+376 LERIE
-381 TIINTNHADFS
+381 TVISTNHTDFL

-404 SDGVENTIED
+404 SDAVENTIQD
-414 ISLDITEGKF
+414 ISLEISEGKF

-454 ISSLTPVDAIKKWP
+454 ISGLTPVDAIKKWP
-468 GAIGYVPQDVFIE
+468 GSIGYVPQDVFIE

-493 NPDSVSDD
+493 NPESVSDD
-501 LVWQALKLAD
+501 LVWQALQLAD
-511 LSDFVKDLEGQLSYK
+511 LSDFVKGLEGQLSYR

-571 VSGSILKLSGECTV
+571 VSESILKLTGECTV

-596 GADMI
+596 SADAI

-607 KIINQGTFD
+607 KIISQGTFE
-616 ELRAMNPAFNNQAN
+616 ELRSINTDFNNQAN

>member
-1 MRTNHKLTAKISPLI
+1 MVSP
-16 VGYSSSMA
+16 
-24 SASTS
+24 STS
-29 VFKFTEVKKVL
+29 LLKFTEIKKVL
-40 LLLEKKDRLKL
+40 LLLEKKDRFKL
-51 LLALAINT
+51 FLVLIINS

-66 FGVALIGITSA
+66 IGVALIGITSA

-85 LAAGDQVSKFLELL
+85 LAAGDQVTRFLELL
-99 NLDGLPQRDLLILLG
+99 NLDGLPQQSLLILLG
-114 GTAIFFFIIKTILSV
+114 GSAIFFFILKTILSV
-129 YFFRRIL
+129 YFLRRTL
-136 RYMSIKNAQISSS
+136 RYMSIRNAQISSS
-149 LVAKMFNRPV
+149 LVSKMLNRPV
-159 EKMLSK
+159 EKIFSK
-165 SIQHQIY
+165 PIQHQIY
-172 NVTGGVERLIG
+172 NVTGGVDKLIG

-193 SDLVLLL
+193 SDLVLML
-200 VILVGLLLVDPITS
+200 VILVGLMLVDPITS
-214 IGTFFVF
+214 VGTFVVF
-221 TAIAFLLYFLLHK
+221 TGIAFLLYFLLHK
-234 RIVTLNRKSTY
+234 RVAILNTKSAY
-245 QIIYLSQKISE
+245 QSIYFDQKVSE

-271 FYVNEIRKIKMQLA
+271 FYVNEIRKTKMQLA

-301 IEIAVILG
+301 IEISVILG
-309 VAVVAGFQFYL
+309 IAVIAGIQFYL

-328 VISVFLAASAR
+328 VISVFLAASTR
-339 IAPAIIRLQQNI
+339 IAPAIIRLQQNV

-368 DELNGVKE
+368 DELNGVEE
-376 LDNIE
+376 LERTE
-381 TIINTNHADFS
+381 TVITTNHADFS
-392 PRVKLSNLKFTY
+392 PRVKLSNLKFIY
-404 SDGVENTIED
+404 SDATDETIQD

-454 ISSLTPVDAIKKWP
+454 ISGLKPVDAIKKWP
-468 GAIGYVPQDVFIE
+468 GSIGYVPQDVFVE
-481 NSTVKENICLGF
+481 NSTVKDNICLGF
-493 NPDSVSDD
+493 NPDSVPDE
-501 LVWQALKLAD
+501 LVWQALQLAD
-511 LSDFVKDLEGQLSYK
+511 LSEFVKGLEGQLSYR

-571 VSGSILKLSGECTV
+571 VSESILKLTGECTV

-596 GADMI
+596 SAAMI

-607 KIINQGTFD
+607 KIVSQGSFE
-616 ELRAMNPAFNNQAN
+616 ELRKLNADFNNQAN